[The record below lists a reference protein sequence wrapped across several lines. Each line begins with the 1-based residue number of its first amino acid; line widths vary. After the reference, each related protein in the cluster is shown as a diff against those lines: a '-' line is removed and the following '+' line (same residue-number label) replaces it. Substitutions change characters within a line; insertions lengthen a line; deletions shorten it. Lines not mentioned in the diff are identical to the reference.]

1 MKKLLL
7 RLGFFSL
14 GSLGSAVLNLVLLP
28 VTTSFLTP
36 QEYGKTSMF
45 FLAQTFLIYVIYLGF
60 DQAFTREYHDHEN
73 KRELLQQAMLVPLL
87 GSFFFQLILV
97 VFAEDFSQL
106 LFESPQYTRA
116 IYLFALSSGLLIFER
131 FLLLTV
137 RMQNK
142 AIQFSVYSILVKFMV
157 LFITLLFLFFGP
169 PTFITVVYGM
179 LFGQIIGDCLL
190 ILANLALFMPLI
202 RQIDRNL
209 IKKLSRFGLPTVVGT
224 FLYSL
229 LMIIDKMMLRY
240 FADFAALGIYTAAFK
255 VASALMILQV
265 SFANFW
271 IPTSYEWFKKG
282 KPLIYYERVSH
293 FIMFVL
299 SIFFLLMVFFKETI
313 VILLSQDYLEAQYL
327 FPLLCFYPL
336 MMTISETTNLGIVFY
351 KKSHLN
357 IAASLLAV
365 LAASLGHLLLVPT
378 IGATGAACA
387 TALGYLVFFF
397 ARTYFSMTY
406 WQGFSVK
413 RQISLSIMLYCF
425 ALFTAF
431 NRTLWLEKS
440 LVLLLMLFVVVLY
453 RKELKQVTRFVQER
467 KINKA

>member
-1 MKKLLL
+1 M
-7 RLGFFSL
+7 
-14 GSLGSAVLNLVLLP
+14 
-28 VTTSFLTP
+28 
-36 QEYGKTSMF
+36 
-45 FLAQTFLIYVIYLGF
+45 
-60 DQAFTREYHDHEN
+60 
-73 KRELLQQAMLVPLL
+73 
-87 GSFFFQLILV
+87 
-97 VFAEDFSQL
+97 
-106 LFESPQYTRA
+106 
-116 IYLFALSSGLLIFER
+116 
-131 FLLLTV
+131 
-137 RMQNK
+137 
-142 AIQFSVYSILVKFMV
+142 
-157 LFITLLFLFFGP
+157 
-169 PTFITVVYGM
+169 
-179 LFGQIIGDCLL
+179 
-190 ILANLALFMPLI
+190 
-202 RQIDRNL
+202 
-209 IKKLSRFGLPTVVGT
+209 PTVVGT

>member
-1 MKKLLL
+1 M
-7 RLGFFSL
+7 
-14 GSLGSAVLNLVLLP
+14 
-28 VTTSFLTP
+28 TT
-36 QEYGKTSMF
+36 KTNAS
-45 FLAQTFLIYVIYLGF
+45 YC
-60 DQAFTREYHDHEN
+60 N
-73 KRELLQQAMLVPLL
+73 KRCSSRCSVH
-87 GSFFFQLILV
+87 FFFQLILV
-97 VFAEDFSQL
+97 VFVADFSQL

-190 ILANLALFMPLI
+190 ILANLALFVPLI
-202 RQIDRNL
+202 RHIDRNL

-313 VILLSQDYLEAQYL
+313 VILLSQEYLEAQYL
-327 FPLLCFYPL
+327 FPLLCFIP
-336 MMTISETTNLGIVFY
+336 
-351 KKSHLN
+351 
-357 IAASLLAV
+357 
-365 LAASLGHLLLVPT
+365 
-378 IGATGAACA
+378 
-387 TALGYLVFFF
+387 
-397 ARTYFSMTY
+397 
-406 WQGFSVK
+406 
-413 RQISLSIMLYCF
+413 
-425 ALFTAF
+425 
-431 NRTLWLEKS
+431 
-440 LVLLLMLFVVVLY
+440 
-453 RKELKQVTRFVQER
+453 
-467 KINKA
+467 